1 MTVRKRKRKR
11 LKRKDKNRDL
21 SRVKTRKNHKKKS
34 SRNYN
39 KRGFILIMR
48 RILINNKGCHH
59 HLHNLRQVGIHTFI
73 KVLPRFHIKITQE
86 WMFLSVIFHHKTT
99 FHIILLFHSLIIPN
113 RILTWIQSIPLNN
126 SIFLLQTSF
135 NILSVKPFLD
145 RKKVQNLLKPKRRK
159 NQKLHPNFHQCSK
172 TNEWFPWFDS
182 QLF

>member
-1 MTVRKRKRKR
+1 MTARKRKRKK

-21 SRVKTRKNHKKKS
+21 SRGKTRKNHKKKS
-34 SRNYN
+34 RRNYN

-48 RILINNKGCHH
+48 RILTSNKGYN
-59 HLHNLRQVGIHTFI
+59 HLHNLHQVGIHTFI

-99 FHIILLFHSLIIPN
+99 LHIILLIHSLIIPN

-135 NILSVKPFLD
+135 NTLSVKPFLD

-172 TNEWFPWFDS
+172 TIEWFPWFDS